1 MKIAQIFNSK
11 IAYSLIALLLTV
23 FLFVYVNSEHL
34 SGNDDQSQV
43 STSLMKNTRA
53 SVKKVPKL
61 NYDTDKYYVSGIPQ
75 NVKVSLNGPS
85 ALVKAA
91 ENTENFQVTADLN
104 GLKPGTHTVKL
115 KTSGLSSEI
124 SARTEP
130 EKIKIKI
137 SKKGQASFPVQV
149 RYDSNKIAKGYAA
162 GVANASRQTV
172 KVTGAQS
179 DIKKVESI
187 VADVGLGDDSKK
199 SVSKNVLLRAIDSD
213 GKQLDVTISPSTTR
227 VNVPIYLASSHKKV
241 SVNLVSRGSGVD
253 GKKYS
258 FSTDTKT
265 VTLTGTKEAL
275 KKIDKLDV
283 PVDLSGINSDE
294 DRTIS
299 LVSNRSGVTSVS
311 PESLQVH
318 ISVKNNGGGSGSN
331 KNNSASSSAS
341 ATTSG
346 GNTSAEQPAGDSSTD
361 QNESGNTASQQPES
375 SDESSSSNEDS
386 SEESDSASSSTQ
398 SSSES
403 QKTNNAA

>member
-1 MKIAQIFNSK
+1 
-11 IAYSLIALLLTV
+11 
-23 FLFVYVNSEHL
+23 
-34 SGNDDQSQV
+34 
-43 STSLMKNTRA
+43 
-53 SVKKVPKL
+53 
-61 NYDTDKYYVSGIPQ
+61 
-75 NVKVSLNGPS
+75 
-85 ALVKAA
+85 
-91 ENTENFQVTADLN
+91 N

-115 KTSGLSSEI
+115 KTPGLSSEI

-275 KKIDKLDV
+275 KKIDNLDV

-341 ATTSG
+341 AT
-346 GNTSAEQPAGDSSTD
+346 
-361 QNESGNTASQQPES
+361 
-375 SDESSSSNEDS
+375 
-386 SEESDSASSSTQ
+386 
-398 SSSES
+398 
-403 QKTNNAA
+403 